1 MSKHLRLL
9 TVVGIVAVLSLAP
22 TVPVMGQRLGQR
34 SEGTFPV
41 IVVFNDNAGFQ
52 RFSGRYLPDDRAGA
66 NPAGWDYLDFG
77 VAGAVQALEAQG
89 YDGWYVLEQDTVLE
103 GDPPPGSG
111 PIEAAAAS
119 LAFLKDVE

>member
-22 TVPVMGQRLGQR
+22 TIPVIGQRLGQR
-34 SEGTFPV
+34 SEATFPV

-77 VAGAVQALEAQG
+77 VAGAVQALEASHGFRATHVYSAAVRGFAARLTARQIAN
-89 YDGWYVLEQDTVLE
+89 LENDSTV
-103 GDPPPGSG
+103 
-111 PIEAAAAS
+111 A
-119 LAFLKDVE
+119 